1 MTTSITM
8 PQLGETVLEGTI
20 IRWLKQVG
28 ETVQLDESLFEIS
41 TDKVDTEVPSPI
53 TGIVDAILVAEGTT
67 VPVGTEVARLR
78 GADEAGQAAGDT
90 VLSPAIDAPVAT
102 TTGTAPEKVG
112 AGAGADAG
120 AGAGATSERAV
131 VKAPVGSGP
140 RSIVLS
146 PVVRR
151 LAREHR
157 VDLSQVPG
165 TGDGGRITRRDV
177 ERFIQAPPETGLTAV
192 TDIGPAGAPPTAVT
206 PPAAPPPPHPGAA
219 PTLRVVQP
227 VPGPREEVRPLS
239 HIRKQIASHMVASQ
253 HAAARAWTVIEVD
266 MENVV
271 RVREREKE
279 AFKAR
284 EGYSLTYL
292 PFVARAVCEA
302 LLAFPDIN
310 SELRDDQ
317 QILHR
322 YVNLGIAVSYE
333 DGLIVPVIDDADTR
347 NLVGL
352 ARAINDLATRARIK
366 RLQPGEV
373 QGATFTITNPGPFG
387 SVMSL
392 PIINQPNS
400 AILSLDAIEQRP
412 VVIDNA
418 IAIRH
423 RVYLSLSWDHRVV
436 DGATATQF
444 LARVKE
450 SLENWDFA
458 EDLGT

>member
-28 ETVQLDESLFEIS
+28 EPVQMDESLFEIS

-53 TGIVDAILVAEGTT
+53 TGVVDAILVAEGTT

-78 GADEAGQAAGDT
+78 GTEEAEGETGDQASSASIEAA
-90 VLSPAIDAPVAT
+90 VAPT
-102 TTGTAPEKVG
+102 TNETSASHAVSVG
-112 AGAGADAG
+112 A
-120 AGAGATSERAV
+120 TPERTAV
-131 VKAPVGSGP
+131 IAPASGGP
-140 RSIVLS
+140 RSVVLS

-151 LAREHR
+151 LAREHGI
-157 VDLSQVPG
+157 DLSQVPG
-165 TGDGGRITRRDV
+165 SGDGGRITRRDV
-177 ERFIQAPPETGLTAV
+177 ERFIEAPPETVLLAV
-192 TDIGPAGAPPTAVT
+192 TGVASADGPPTAAT
-206 PPAAPPPPHPGAA
+206 PPAAPPPPQPGAA

-239 HIRKQIASHMVASQ
+239 HIRKQIAAHMVASQ

-271 RVREREKE
+271 RVRDRENV
-279 AFKAR
+279 AFKTR

-310 SELRDDQ
+310 SELRDEQ

-322 YVNLGIAVSYE
+322 YVNLGIAVAYE
-333 DGLIVPVIDDADTR
+333 DGLIVPVIEDADAR

-352 ARAINDLATRARIK
+352 ARAINDLATRARTK
-366 RLQPGEV
+366 RLQPAEV
-373 QGATFTITNPGPFG
+373 QGATFTITNPGPYG

-400 AILSLDAIEQRP
+400 AILSLDSVEQRP

-436 DGATATQF
+436 DGATATKF

-450 SLENWDFA
+450 SLEAWDFA
-458 EDLGT
+458 EDLGG